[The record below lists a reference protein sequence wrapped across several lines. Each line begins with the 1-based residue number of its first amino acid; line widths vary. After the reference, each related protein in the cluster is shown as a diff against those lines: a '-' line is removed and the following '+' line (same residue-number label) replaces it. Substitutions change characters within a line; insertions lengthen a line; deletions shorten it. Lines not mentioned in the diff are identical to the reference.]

1 MTQEEIEYYYNTGK
15 MPDFVYYQINGKS
28 QQQNYL
34 EQRKKILDRI
44 DIRKS
49 NKVLE
54 NQLEDCITANLEELL
69 SKIIQNININL

>member
-1 MTQEEIEYYYNTGK
+1 MTQEEIEYYHNIGK
-15 MPDFVYYQINGKS
+15 MPDWVYYQINGKS
-28 QQQNYL
+28 PQQNYV

-44 DIRKS
+44 DINKS
-49 NKVLE
+49 TKVLE

>member
-54 NQLEDCITANLEELL
+54 NQLEDCISINLEELL
-69 SKIIQNININL
+69 SNIIQNININL